1 MGTRLQ
7 TQWQPAAY
15 RFPATS
21 AAPLST
27 LFALPNPT
35 AGMRAY
41 RDAVIERRY
50 RLRESELPARA
61 EFLLGCALSGLVSDA
76 TLAPLAGH
84 GTLVQM
90 EQAIDEAIL
99 RFGASVKVRR
109 RAFTKAAKRRLR
121 RIDERPDSLPDLDTL
136 VLVADEAMRADLLE
150 PNQALRLIDEGERG
164 IQSLALDTLQ
174 AIDARLPP
182 GYGAA
187 LYTNGLSIHCHNTE
201 YLCLNLPTDEA
212 PASHALRI
220 AVIHAL
226 FAISE
231 CIAAFHDPQTMFD
244 LSNRYL
250 YYLDDVWNCFK
261 PLIVGKG
268 RAEIYNILSECDR
281 TRWEFEPYIFSV
293 DDPQEIIPGSE
304 SFDRLVDILA
314 EIEHYQ
320 RQFNIAA
327 NGYFQAFEA
336 TCQFQIELMQGQART
351 YPEHAGVYAVLAEAF
366 TCAAEFRAAGKRL
379 EDIYESQKEMIVEE
393 QSSPEEGIALFGGL
407 FVMPGDNFGALG
419 DLLDD
424 DINNLYQNV
433 GGPNITIMAE
443 PGVLLDMAIPI
454 VDAIHEAYRLVK
466 RIETALEGITHVG
479 S

>member
-1 MGTRLQ
+1 
-7 TQWQPAAY
+7 
-15 RFPATS
+15 
-21 AAPLST
+21 
-27 LFALPNPT
+27 
-35 AGMRAY
+35 MRAY

-61 EFLLGCALSGLVSDA
+61 EFLLGCALSGLVGDA
-76 TLAPLAGH
+76 TLEQLAGH
-84 GTLVQM
+84 GTRVQM

-109 RAFTKAAKRRLR
+109 RAFTQAAKRRLR
-121 RIDERPDSLPDLDTL
+121 RIDERPDGLPDLDAL
-136 VLVADEAMRADLLE
+136 VQIVEEALRADLLE

-164 IQSLALDTLQ
+164 IQSLALDTLR
-174 AIDARLPP
+174 AIDDRLPP
-182 GYGAA
+182 GYGVQ
-187 LYTNGLSIHCHNTE
+187 LYTNGLSIHCHDAKN
-201 YLCLNLPTDEA
+201 LCLNLPTDDA

-250 YYLDDVWNCFK
+250 YYLDEVWDCFK
-261 PLIVGKG
+261 PLVTGKD
-268 RAEIYNILSECDR
+268 RDEIYNILSECDR
-281 TRWEFEPYIFSV
+281 TQWEFESYIFGM
-293 DDPQEIIPGSE
+293 DDPQGIIPGSE
-304 SFDRLVDILA
+304 AFERLVDILS
-314 EIEHYQ
+314 EVEQYQ

-336 TCQFQIELMQGQART
+336 TCTFQMELMEGQAKT

-366 TCAAEFRAAGKRL
+366 GAAAEFRAAGKRL

-407 FVMPGDNFGALG
+407 FVIPGDNFGALG
-419 DLLDD
+419 EWVDD
-424 DINNLYQNV
+424 DINNLYQNI
-433 GGPNITIMAE
+433 GGPHITIMAE

-454 VDAIHEAYRLVK
+454 VDAIHECLPPYQTDRNFIGRNYPCWELIPSPSPCCCIATKKAARSK
-466 RIETALEGITHVG
+466 
-479 S
+479 

>member
-1 MGTRLQ
+1 MDARRQ
-7 TQWQPAAY
+7 IQWQPAAY

-21 AAPLST
+21 AAPLTT
-27 LFALPNPT
+27 LFALPNPS
-35 AGMRAY
+35 AGMWAY

-76 TLAPLAGH
+76 TLAQLAGH
-84 GTLVQM
+84 GTRVQM

-99 RFGASVKVRR
+99 RFGPSVKVRR

-121 RIDERPDSLPDLDTL
+121 RIDEQPDGLPDLDTL
-136 VLVADEAMRADLLE
+136 VLIVEEALRADLLE

-174 AIDARLPP
+174 AIDDRLPP

-187 LYTNGLSIHCHNTE
+187 LYTNGLSIYCHGSE
-201 YLCLNLPTDEA
+201 HLCLNLPTDEA

-250 YYLDDVWNCFK
+250 YYLDDMWSHFK
-261 PLIVGKG
+261 PLIEGKD
-268 RAEIYNILSECDR
+268 RDEIYNILSKCDR
-281 TRWEFEPYIFSV
+281 TKWDFEPYILGE

-304 SFDRLVDILA
+304 SFDRLVDILS
-314 EIEHYQ
+314 EVEHYQ

-327 NGYFQAFEA
+327 NGYFQAFED
-336 TCQFQIELMQGQART
+336 TCQFQLELMQGQAKT

-366 TCAAEFRAAGKRL
+366 SSAAKFRAAGKRL

-393 QSSPEEGIALFGGL
+393 QTSVDEGIAVFGGL
-407 FVMPGDNFGALG
+407 FVIPCEDFGALG
-419 DLLDD
+419 DLVDD
-424 DINNLYQNV
+424 DINNLYQNI
-433 GGPNITIMAE
+433 GGPNITIMAK

-454 VDAIHEAYRLVK
+454 VDAIQEAYRLIK
-466 RIETALEGITHVG
+466 RIET
-479 S
+479 